1 MFDVHFDE
9 PEAAEAFLAAVRA
22 RGMVGE
28 IIFDLFAGDDD
39 LEDAAR
45 IVQMEGEPDSVWDL
59 IDRHGGW
66 GVQAERSEDV
76 HIASVTRLP
85 TAPRRFHA

>member
-9 PEAAEAFLAAVRA
+9 PEAAEAFLAAVRM

-45 IVQMEGEPDSVWDL
+45 IVQMEGDPDGVWDL
-59 IDRHGGW
+59 IDEHGGW
-66 GVQAERSEDV
+66 GVQADESGEEKL
-76 HIASVTRLP
+76 ATVTWLP
-85 TAPRRFHA
+85 SAPRRFKS